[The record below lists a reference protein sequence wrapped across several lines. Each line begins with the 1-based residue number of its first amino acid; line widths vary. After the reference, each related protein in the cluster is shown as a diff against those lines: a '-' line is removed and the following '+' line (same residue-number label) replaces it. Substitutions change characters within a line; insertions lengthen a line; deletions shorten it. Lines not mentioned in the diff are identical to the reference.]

1 MADFGDIAGGISQ
14 GLNQGIRTI
23 AQVQQINLLKDT
35 EEREKNKFDVWK
47 RNEEEAQRPIFLD
60 NLPVKVGENV
70 KAKLRGIAETQGLIN
85 RTPDGREF
93 VRAKHGKELYG
104 LVNSP
109 ALLSE
114 QMADLNAESA
124 AIESQITKAKGDDLV
139 ALQTKKQEIAK
150 ARDTL
155 SMQSKDF
162 ADMIEKKKRLELAEL
177 ESVKKQ
183 VKTFDQVKGEVA
195 EGLATGKKYPDEL
208 MKLLG
213 VGKYAGT
220 GGTIFDTGTGKVVH
234 EKAEKGEKL
243 TGLVGINPK
252 TGKEEYLMTDN
263 SFSGTAPGSKPGAGV
278 KVETPGQKSIREKRL
293 ADAAAKID
301 TNSSNPAVAEHAEFY
316 NTNTSGTN
324 AYIKVPGVF
333 GSGIFGSGFKYKR
346 VTLPKNTQGKQITME
361 HVRKWQDENGG
372 TIEDILAELISADE
386 ERKAKK

>member
-35 EEREKNKFDVWK
+35 EEREKNKFEAWK
-47 RNEEEAQRPIFLD
+47 TQEAENNKPIFLD
-60 NLPVKVGENV
+60 NLPMKLGENV
-70 KAKLRGIAETQGLIN
+70 KAKLRGLAETQGLIT

-124 AIESQITKAKGDDLV
+124 TVESQLAKAKGDDLV
-139 ALQTKKQEIAK
+139 ALQTKKQELSK

-162 ADMIEKKKRLELAEL
+162 ADMLEKKKRLELAEL

-220 GGTIFDTGTGKVVH
+220 GGTIFDTGTGKVVR
-234 EKAEKGEKL
+234 EKPEKGEKL
-243 TGLVGINPK
+243 TGNVGINPK
-252 TGKEEYLMTDN
+252 TGKEEYLMTDG
-263 SFSGTAPGSKPGAGV
+263 SFSGTAPGSKPGV
-278 KVETPGQKSIREKRL
+278 TETPIQ
-293 ADAAAKID
+293 
-301 TNSSNPAVAEHAEFY
+301 
-316 NTNTSGTN
+316 
-324 AYIKVPGVF
+324 
-333 GSGIFGSGFKYKR
+333 KR
-346 VTLPKNTQGKQITME
+346 VTAKSVGDTEVVIQTNKSKQEAQGKVDYFNQHAEKPYAYQWKPGKLYGGTWTQTKLPVINKKQVTAKDVYDTAAKHGMTYEEVLAQIT
-361 HVRKWQDENGG
+361 EN
-372 TIEDILAELISADE
+372 
-386 ERKAKK
+386 K